1 MVEAAGIEPASEST
15 TLKPLHAYP
24 AYLFS
29 DTRLPAGRPAD
40 ILSLKLSLDLKESSS
55 GSLLIDAVPEA
66 QATSEERAAIG

>member
-1 MVEAAGIEPASEST
+1 VEAAGIEPASESI

-29 DTRLPAGRPAD
+29 DTRLPAGRPTD
-40 ILSLKLSLDLKESSS
+40 TPSLKLSLDLRESSS